1 MTKQLVLG
9 TVLGG
14 IVLFVWSALAWM
26 IIPWPGEPL
35 RSFTNEEAVVTAI
48 KANAP
53 RSGNYLVPN
62 EVKRTPGMTDE
73 QFTKATRDA
82 ESRMSQGPAIFA
94 AIRLEPIGS
103 MSKYMIIGFI
113 TDLIA
118 VLVAGVL
125 LLQTGGLSYGARVG
139 FVAGL
144 GLLIFVGGHM
154 DEWNWWG
161 FSNAYIAMQFGVII
175 IGWILTGLVL
185 AKFVRGKTAA

>member
-1 MTKQLVLG
+1 M
-9 TVLGG
+9 
-14 IVLFVWSALAWM
+14 
-26 IIPWPGEPL
+26 
-35 RSFTNEEAVVTAI
+35 
-48 KANAP
+48 
-53 RSGNYLVPN
+53 
-62 EVKRTPGMTDE
+62 
-73 QFTKATRDA
+73 
-82 ESRMSQGPAIFA
+82 
-94 AIRLEPIGS
+94 GS

-185 AKFVRGKTAA
+185 AKFVRGKTAV